1 MKKFF
6 YRVNEGESVLSVS
19 AKFNVSTAKLIKDN
33 NLKCELYPG
42 QLLYVERTEKNV
54 YVVKPTDTLLSIAR
68 RFGVSEEEILE
79 KNKVKYLFYPLVL
92 CI

>member
-19 AKFNVSTAKLIKDN
+19 GKFNVSTAKLIKDN
-33 NLKCELYPG
+33 NLKSELYPG

-54 YVVKPTDTLLSIAR
+54 YVVKPTDTLSGIAR